1 MIRVINGYEAD
12 QHSDVID
19 QMHRIRAQVFSD
31 RLGWDVEVTNGR
43 EIDRFDK
50 EDPLYLV
57 SIDESTNQVQGSV
70 RLLPTTGPNMLRD
83 VFSELLEDGLT
94 VESPVI
100 WESSRFSINPDLPH
114 RLDDETPHG
123 RLNRITTE
131 LLLGIV
137 EVAQLAG
144 IRFVVSVFE
153 ARMIRIFRAADCPAD
168 ILGEGKRIGRV
179 MTYVGLF
186 EINDDLRSRI
196 ATAGSHK
203 GSVLENTILT
213 HSLEDA

>member
-1 MIRVINGYEAD
+1 
-12 QHSDVID
+12 
-19 QMHRIRAQVFSD
+19 
-31 RLGWDVEVTNGR
+31 
-43 EIDRFDK
+43 
-50 EDPLYLV
+50 
-57 SIDESTNQVQGSV
+57 
-70 RLLPTTGPNMLRD
+70 MLRD

-100 WESSRFSINPDLPH
+100 WESSRFSINPELAQ
-114 RLDDETPHG
+114 RLDDASS
-123 RLNRITTE
+123 RRLLNRVTTE

-144 IRFVVSVFE
+144 IRFVVSVFD

-186 EINDDLRSRI
+186 EINDNLRSRI
-196 ATAGSHK
+196 AAAGTIDS
-203 GSVLENTILT
+203 SVLEKNLPMKS
-213 HSLEDA
+213 HEVA

>member
-12 QHSDVID
+12 QHSNVVD

-31 RLGWDVEVTNGR
+31 RLGWDVEVDNGR

-57 SIDESTNQVQGSV
+57 SIDEKTDLVQGSL

-100 WESSRFSINPDLPH
+100 WESSRFSINPALAH
-114 RLDDETPHG
+114 HADEGAPNG
-123 RLNRITTE
+123 RLNRVTME

-144 IRFVVSVFE
+144 IQFVVSVFD
-153 ARMIRIFRAADCPAD
+153 ARMVRIFRAADCPAD

-196 ATAGSHK
+196 ASAGSLND
-203 GSVLENTILT
+203 SVLENTIPT
-213 HSLEDA
+213 HSLESA